1 MEGEGG
7 EQRKNEKEP
16 EVRARGAE
24 SSSLASSPEGLAVGS
39 ETAHRH
45 LSAAS

>member
-1 MEGEGG
+1 MEREGG
-7 EQRKNEKEP
+7 EQRKEEKEL
-16 EVRARGAE
+16 EVRARGAK

-45 LSAAS
+45 PSAAL